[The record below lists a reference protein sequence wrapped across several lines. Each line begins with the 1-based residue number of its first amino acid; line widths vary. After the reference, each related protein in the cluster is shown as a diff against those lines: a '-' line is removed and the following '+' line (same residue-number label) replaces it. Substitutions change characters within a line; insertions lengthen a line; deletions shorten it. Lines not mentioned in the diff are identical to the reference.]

1 MIGTDADVCY
11 VSCTEGGYEVLC
23 DLLSEGVD
31 VDQLVSLRP
40 AQAEANDVAG
50 YYRVADL
57 ADEHDIPVY
66 YPETYELS
74 AERDVE
80 FFADASFDV
89 AIVNGWQRL
98 LRAPVLDTLSIG
110 AFGVH
115 GSASGLPKGRGRS
128 PMNWSLI
135 EDLDRFLLSVIKLD
149 ADVDAG
155 AIVDTRKFDVNDHDT
170 IRTMYYKL
178 AMATTDIFV
187 ESLPAILDGSIEYA
201 DQSGGSTYYPK
212 RTPADGAIHWHDSTE
227 TIYNLVRAVGAPYPG
242 AFTEYDGDRMTIW
255 EAVPF
260 SSDLGLNASE
270 GEIVQVFETTG
281 EFVVRTADGT
291 LLVRSWESAGLSPR
305 EGIVLESIGQPTRA
319 DEADNA

>member
-1 MIGTDADVCY
+1 MIGTDADICY
-11 VSCTEGGYEVLC
+11 VSCTEGGCEVLS

-31 VDQLVSLRP
+31 VDRLVSLRP
-40 AQAEANDVAG
+40 AQAQAYDVAG
-50 YYRVADL
+50 YYRVPDL
-57 ADEHDIPVY
+57 AEEHDIPVY

-74 AERDVE
+74 ADRDVE

-98 LRAPVLDTLSIG
+98 LREPVLKTLSIG

-135 EDLDRFLLSVIKLD
+135 EDLDRFLLSVIELD
-149 ADVDAG
+149 EEADAG
-155 AIVDTRKFDVNDHDT
+155 AVVGTRKFDVNGHDT

-178 AMATTDIFV
+178 AMATTDILM
-187 ESLPAILDGSIEYA
+187 ESLPAILDESIEYA
-201 DQSGGSTYYPK
+201 DQSGESTYYPK

-227 TIYNLVRAVGAPYPG
+227 TIYNLVRAVASPYPG
-242 AFTEYDGDRMTIW
+242 AFTEYDGERILIW
-255 EAVPF
+255 QAMPF
-260 SSDLGLNASE
+260 SGAFGLRASE
-270 GEIVQVFETTG
+270 GEILQVFETTG

-291 LLVRSWESAGLSPR
+291 LLVRSWESESFSPR
-305 EGIVLESIGQPTRA
+305 EGIVLQSIGQSTRA
-319 DEADNA
+319 DEGDHA